1 MVTIVTL
8 IVLGSLLIFAE
19 ILLPGMI
26 AGSVGA
32 LCFLGAI
39 VSGYKIYDGAT
50 PHYIAFAIVGIGL
63 VEFLIWLWWFPRS
76 SIGKALISK
85 GAIGKL
91 NERDPSLQGQQGVA
105 ITDLRPSGAVRMAG
119 GSKLDVVS
127 EGGMILAGASVKVVE
142 ADGVRIVVRQID

>member
-8 IVLGSLLIFAE
+8 TVLGSRVVVWGFVM
-19 ILLPGMI
+19 PGRV
-26 AGSVGA
+26 GGCVWGRCCFGA
-32 LCFLGAI
+32 LVFGW
-39 VSGYKIYDGAT
+39 KTTFGAT
-50 PHYIAFAIVGIGL
+50 PPYIALAILGIGL
-63 VEFLIWLWWFPRS
+63 VEFLVWLWWFPRS

-105 ITDLRPSGAVRMAG
+105 ITDLRPSGSVRMAG
-119 GSKLDVVS
+119 GGKLDVVS

>member
-1 MVTIVTL
+1 M
-8 IVLGSLLIFAE
+8 
-19 ILLPGMI
+19 
-26 AGSVGA
+26 
-32 LCFLGAI
+32 
-39 VSGYKIYDGAT
+39 
-50 PHYIAFAIVGIGL
+50 
-63 VEFLIWLWWFPRS
+63 WWFPRS

-105 ITDLRPSGAVRMAG
+105 ITDLRPSGAVCMAG
-119 GSKLDVVS
+119 GGKLDVVS